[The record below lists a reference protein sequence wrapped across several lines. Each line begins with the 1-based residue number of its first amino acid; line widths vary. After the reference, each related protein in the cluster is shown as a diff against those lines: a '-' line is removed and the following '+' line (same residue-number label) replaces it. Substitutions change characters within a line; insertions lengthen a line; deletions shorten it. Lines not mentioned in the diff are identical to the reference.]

1 VGTEEKN
8 IFNRGRQLPAL
19 LTEFRMNALI
29 KSRRI
34 RLLLS
39 VVTLG
44 LVAAW
49 IYWSQPHR
57 AEMATFAPSDC
68 LAFIEADNASE
79 LLAGLEESQG
89 WRALAGPIGARS
101 NLLTNHWLVRVA
113 RWVGIGNADA
123 LLLAR
128 SQVGIVFTGAQ
139 VGETGP
145 TLTIRPLATL
155 IIETHS
161 SQRRVRPAL
170 EGHIEEFARRTYGQ
184 PQFSR
189 KQIEGADIA
198 EWSSPDGVRHIVM
211 AFLDSAAII
220 GNDET
225 SVVSCLETKRGKRAT
240 LAGDKFF
247 EDFRGRVNIPD
258 SSLFGFVSK
267 SGVKSILQAYALYK
281 AASSD
286 AVTASRLLSDTAGN
300 LVNGLGC
307 RSQFVEGMVEDRCFL
322 ALAEGVADKLR
333 STMVAQDRLEI
344 GDLPFVPPD
353 AYSVSIYHLR
363 DVDGLWNDLNAVV
376 SSHADVISA
385 LAARPLLRSLLKPYG
400 IEDPDTFVH
409 AIGARIE
416 TIRFEENS
424 PSVLVT
430 EALDRQSLRKLAE
443 QRLGPKPRAETVG
456 EFELLF
462 SSSDSWGASFANN
475 HFLIGPAES
484 VRRCLQVQPQSLAS
498 IEALRR
504 SERLVDVSLPLTAL
518 TFRSDRQTAIS
529 FVELFSEH
537 ERPSFSANADAV
549 DRAARSLPYAVNVTM
564 LKDNGFEWTS
574 RSGFG
579 LPGSLVTALAPER

>member
-1 VGTEEKN
+1 
-8 IFNRGRQLPAL
+8 
-19 LTEFRMNALI
+19 MNALI
-29 KSRRI
+29 KYRRI
-34 RLLLS
+34 RLLLPIL
-39 VVTLG
+39 VVG

-57 AEMATFAPSDC
+57 AELATFAPSDC
-68 LAFIEADNASE
+68 LAFVEADNASE

-89 WRALAGPIGARS
+89 WRALAGPIDAKS
-101 NLLTNHWLVRVA
+101 NLLINRWLLRVA
-113 RWVGIGNADA
+113 RWVGIGNVDA

-139 VGETGP
+139 VDETGP

-161 SQRRVRPAL
+161 SQRRVRSAL
-170 EGHIEEFARRTYGQ
+170 EGHVEEFARRIYGQ

-189 KQIEGADIA
+189 KQIQGADLT
-198 EWSSPDGVRHIVM
+198 EWSSSDGARHIIM
-211 AFLDSAAII
+211 GFLDSAAII
-220 GNDET
+220 GNDEA

-240 LAGDKFF
+240 LAADKFF
-247 EDFRGRVNIPD
+247 EDFRSRVNTPD

-281 AASSD
+281 AASSE
-286 AVTASRLLSDTAGN
+286 AVNASRLLSDTAGN

-307 RSQFVEGMVEDRCFL
+307 RSQFVEGIVEDRCFL
-322 ALAEGVADKLR
+322 ALTEGVAEKLR
-333 STMVAQDRLEI
+333 PTMVAQDRLEI
-344 GDLPFVPPD
+344 GALPFVPPD

-363 DVDGLWNDLNAVV
+363 DVDAFWNDLNAVV

-430 EALDRQSLRKLAE
+430 EALDRQSLRKLAA

-456 EFELLF
+456 EFELLL
-462 SSSDSWGASFANN
+462 SSSDNWGASFADN
-475 HFLIGPAES
+475 HFLIGPAET
-484 VRRCLQVQPQSLAS
+484 VRRCLQVQPQSIAS
-498 IEALRR
+498 IEGFRR
-504 SERLVDVSLPLTAL
+504 SERLVDVSLPLTAI
-518 TFRSDRQTAIS
+518 TFKSDRQTAIS

-537 ERPSFSANADAV
+537 ERPSFSTNANAV
-549 DRAARSLPYAVNVTM
+549 DQATRSLPYAVNVTM

-574 RSGFG
+574 RSAFG

>member
-1 VGTEEKN
+1 
-8 IFNRGRQLPAL
+8 
-19 LTEFRMNALI
+19 MNALI
-29 KSRRI
+29 KYRRI
-34 RLLLS
+34 WLLLPIL
-39 VVTLG
+39 VVG

-49 IYWSQPHR
+49 IYRSQPR
-57 AEMATFAPSDC
+57 RPELATLAPSDC
-68 LAFIEADNASE
+68 LAFVEVGNAAE
-79 LLAGLEESQG
+79 LLAGLEESRG
-89 WRALAGPIGARS
+89 WQALAGPIGARS
-101 NLLTNHWLVRVA
+101 NLLANRWLVRVA
-113 RWVGIGNADA
+113 RWVRLGNADA

-128 SQVGIVFTGAQ
+128 SQFGLVFTGAQ

-189 KQIEGADIA
+189 KQIEGADLT
-198 EWSSPDGVRHIVM
+198 EWSSSDGARHIVM

-322 ALAEGVADKLR
+322 ALADGVEGKLR
-333 STMVAQDRLEI
+333 PTMVAQDQLEI
-344 GDLPFVPPD
+344 GALPFVPPD
-353 AYSVSIYHLR
+353 AYSVSI
-363 DVDGLWNDLNAVV
+363 
-376 SSHADVISA
+376 
-385 LAARPLLRSLLKPYG
+385 
-400 IEDPDTFVH
+400 
-409 AIGARIE
+409 
-416 TIRFEENS
+416 
-424 PSVLVT
+424 
-430 EALDRQSLRKLAE
+430 
-443 QRLGPKPRAETVG
+443 
-456 EFELLF
+456 
-462 SSSDSWGASFANN
+462 
-475 HFLIGPAES
+475 
-484 VRRCLQVQPQSLAS
+484 
-498 IEALRR
+498 
-504 SERLVDVSLPLTAL
+504 
-518 TFRSDRQTAIS
+518 
-529 FVELFSEH
+529 
-537 ERPSFSANADAV
+537 
-549 DRAARSLPYAVNVTM
+549 
-564 LKDNGFEWTS
+564 
-574 RSGFG
+574 
-579 LPGSLVTALAPER
+579 

>member
-1 VGTEEKN
+1 
-8 IFNRGRQLPAL
+8 
-19 LTEFRMNALI
+19 LI
-29 KSRRI
+29 KYRRI
-34 RLLLS
+34 WLLLPIL
-39 VVTLG
+39 VVG

-57 AEMATFAPSDC
+57 AELATFAPSDC
-68 LAFIEADNASE
+68 LAFVEADNASE

-89 WRALAGPIGARS
+89 WRALAGPIDAKS
-101 NLLTNHWLVRVA
+101 NLLINRWLLRIA
-113 RWVGIGNADA
+113 RWVGIGNVDA

-139 VGETGP
+139 VDETGP

-161 SQRRVRPAL
+161 SQRRVRSAL
-170 EGHIEEFARRTYGQ
+170 EGHVEEFARRVYGQ

-189 KQIEGADIA
+189 KQIQGADLT
-198 EWSSPDGVRHIVM
+198 EWSSSDGARHIIM
-211 AFLDSAAII
+211 GFLDSAAII
-220 GNDET
+220 GNDEA

-240 LAGDKFF
+240 LAADKFF
-247 EDFRGRVNIPD
+247 EDFRSRVNTPD

-281 AASSD
+281 AASSE
-286 AVTASRLLSDTAGN
+286 AVNASRLLSDTAGN

-307 RSQFVEGMVEDRCFL
+307 RSQFVEGIVEDRCFL
-322 ALAEGVADKLR
+322 ALTEGVAEKLR
-333 STMVAQDRLEI
+333 PTMVAQDRLEI
-344 GDLPFVPPD
+344 GALPFVPPD

-363 DVDGLWNDLNAVV
+363 DVDGFWNDLNAVV

-430 EALDRQSLRKLAE
+430 EALDRQSL

-456 EFELLF
+456 EFELLL
-462 SSSDSWGASFANN
+462 SSSDNWGASFADN
-475 HFLIGPAES
+475 HFLIGPAET
-484 VRRCLQVQPQSLAS
+484 VRRCLQVQPQSIAS
-498 IEALRR
+498 IEGFRR
-504 SERLVDVSLPLTAL
+504 SERLVDVSLPLTAI
-518 TFRSDRQTAIS
+518 TFKSDRQTAIS

-537 ERPSFSANADAV
+537 ERPSFSTNANAV
-549 DRAARSLPYAVNVTM
+549 DQATRSLPYAVNVTM

-574 RSGFG
+574 RSAFG

>member
-1 VGTEEKN
+1 MNLLLRVKDREKHLN
-8 IFNRGRQLPAL
+8 GAQQLPTL
-19 LTEFRMNALI
+19 LTKSRMIALI

-39 VVTLG
+39 VATLG

-57 AEMATFAPSDC
+57 ADLATFAPSDC
-68 LAFIEADNASE
+68 LAFVEADSASE
-79 LLAGLEESQG
+79 LLLGLEESQG
-89 WRALAGPIGARS
+89 WRTLASPIGARS
-101 NLLTNHWLVRVA
+101 NLYVNRWLVQVA
-113 RWVGIGNADA
+113 RGLGIGNADA

-128 SQVGIVFTGAQ
+128 SQFGIVLTGAE
-139 VGETGP
+139 VAEAGP
-145 TLTIRPLATL
+145 TLTIHPLATL
-155 IIETHS
+155 VIETHS

-170 EGHIEEFARRTYGQ
+170 EGHVEGFARRIYGQ
-184 PQFSR
+184 PQFTR
-189 KQIEGADIA
+189 KQIDGVDLTVWA
-198 EWSSPDGVRHIVM
+198 SSDGVRQIVM
-211 AFLDSAAII
+211 GFLDSAAII

-225 SVVSCLETKRGKRAT
+225 SVVSCLETKRGKRAA

-281 AASSD
+281 APSSD

-300 LVNGLGC
+300 LINGLGC

-322 ALAEGVADKLR
+322 ALADGVADKLR

-430 EALDRQSLRKLAE
+430 EALDRQSLRKLAA

-456 EFELLF
+456 EFELLL
-462 SSSDSWGASFANN
+462 SSSDNWGASFADN
-475 HFLIGPAES
+475 HFLIGPAET
-484 VRRCLQVQPQSLAS
+484 VRRCLQVQPQSIAS
-498 IEALRR
+498 IEGFRR
-504 SERLVDVSLPLTAL
+504 SERLVDVSLPLTAI
-518 TFRSDRQTAIS
+518 TFKSDRQTAIS

-537 ERPSFSANADAV
+537 ERPSFSTNANAV
-549 DRAARSLPYAVNVTM
+549 DQAANSLPYAVNVTM
-564 LKDNGFEWTS
+564 VK
-574 RSGFG
+574 
-579 LPGSLVTALAPER
+579 